1 MIHAV
6 ALAAHRLDAWLQA
19 RLGRPYNALLGVGLT
34 VEIIRRFA
42 ELPHH
47 AALGPKLLGVI
58 VLIAMNLAL
67 LIHQVG
73 ELSHHTGRVRA
84 RREARR
90 GRRAVNKS

>member
-1 MIHAV
+1 MLHSI

-34 VEIIRRFA
+34 VEIIRRLT

-47 AALGPKLLGVI
+47 AVEASRLLGVV
-58 VLIAMNLAL
+58 VLIVMNLAL
-67 LIHQVG
+67 LIHQLG

-90 GRRAVNKS
+90 GRR